1 MQSFPHF
8 EKRPFSA
15 ADTCPADFTIRQ
27 NGMPSRTLPDRNSE
41 IREEEMR
48 AGPNVFFRH
57 RFAPFKKEKH

>member
-1 MQSFPHF
+1 
-8 EKRPFSA
+8 
-15 ADTCPADFTIRQ
+15 
-27 NGMPSRTLPDRNSE
+27 MPSRTLPDRNSE